1 MNVKISVQIDG
12 QEFQLSVEN
21 ARKLHDELSKIFG
34 RDYSVPYYTS
44 RDIVFGPGFS
54 LTEEDHFKK
63 YKGCEL

>member
-34 RDYSVPYYTS
+34 RDYSVPYTS

-54 LTEEDHFKK
+54 LPEDHFTSLKDVD
-63 YKGCEL
+63 YE